1 MKQKERSTMSWLA
14 EFAGEKKSL
23 YLASVILAII
33 GVACSIV
40 PYIIMGDMVAK
51 LVGGNRDGQF
61 YLRDGII
68 MAVFWIGRVTF
79 HGISTSC
86 SHKATFHVL
95 ATIRKRL
102 CDKLAK
108 VPLGRVKDTPSGSLK
123 NIMVERV
130 DSIETTLAH
139 VLPEFT
145 ANLMAPLAV
154 LIYLLIIDWRMGLV
168 SLVTLVLGLFAYMG
182 MMLGYEESYQNTVN
196 KTKILN
202 DTAVEYINGIEVI
215 KAFGKAQKSYEK
227 FEVAAKEG
235 ADCYVE
241 WMRRCNV
248 FFCIAMVLA
257 PCTSLAVVPVGGM
270 FYMNGSLT
278 FAELVM
284 CLILS
289 LGLVSPI
296 ITAMSYGDAI
306 ARVGTIVGEVV
317 GILSWEEMERPANA
331 QEVVKDYSVTLNNV
345 KFGYKEK
352 QVLHGVNLQIKE
364 GTVNALVGPSGS
376 GKSTIAKLI
385 ASLWD
390 IKEGSIEIGG
400 VDIRNLPLEEYNR
413 KVAYVSQDNY
423 LFDDTIRE
431 NIRMGNL
438 NATDAQVEE
447 VAKKSGC
454 HDFIMGLEHGY
465 DTVVGSAGGHLSGGE
480 RQRIS
485 IARAMLKDAPIV
497 ILDEA
502 TAYTDPENEAV
513 IQSSVA
519 KLVQGK
525 TLIVIAHRL
534 STIADADRI
543 FVVEDGRIAEEG
555 THEQLLE
562 NGKLYSKMWKSHI
575 GVKDMGGE
583 AYALPAHGLFQSEQ
597 PWADNKRH
605 NKYHGATCRRCHK
618 SRDADNPGN
627 ADNTC
632 YYCYGSLL

>member
-289 LGLVSPI
+289 LGLFSPI

-583 AYALPAHGLFQSEQ
+583 AYA
-597 PWADNKRH
+597 
-605 NKYHGATCRRCHK
+605 
-618 SRDADNPGN
+618 
-627 ADNTC
+627 
-632 YYCYGSLL
+632 

>member
-1 MKQKERSTMSWLA
+1 MKQKERSTVSWLA

-23 YLASVILAII
+23 YAASVVIAIM
-33 GVACSIV
+33 GVACSVV
-40 PYIIMGDMVAK
+40 PYVIIGDIVAR
-51 LVGGNRDGQF
+51 LIDGNLDWQC
-61 YLRDGII
+61 YLKDGIV
-68 MAVFWIGRVTF
+68 MAVFWAARVVF

-86 SHKATFHVL
+86 SHKATFYVL

-130 DSIETTLAH
+130 DSMETTLAH

-145 ANLMAPLAV
+145 GNLLAPLTV
-154 LIYLLIIDWRMGLV
+154 FIYLWIIDWRMALI
-168 SLVTLVLGLFAYMG
+168 SLVTLVVGMIAFMG
-182 MMLGYEESYQNTVN
+182 EMIGYEESYQNAVN

-241 WMRRCNV
+241 WMRRCNI

-257 PCTSLAVVPVGGM
+257 PCTTLAVLPIGGI
-270 FYMNGSLT
+270 FLMNGSL
-278 FAELVM
+278 ALADLVM

-296 ITAMSYGDAI
+296 ITVMSYMDDLAK
-306 ARVGTIVGEVV
+306 AGTIVGEVT
-317 GILSWEEMERPANA
+317 GILSWEELERPAK
-331 QEVVKDYSVTLNNV
+331 ESKKRKDYSISLSDVT
-345 KFGYKEK
+345 FGYHETE
-352 QVLHGVNLQIKE
+352 VLHGIDMHMQE

-390 IKEGSIEIGG
+390 VKSGSIKIGG
-400 VDIRNLPLEEYNR
+400 VDIRELSLEEYNR
-413 KVAYVSQDNY
+413 EVAYVSQDNY

-431 NIRMGNL
+431 NIRMGNV
-438 NATDAQVEE
+438 NATDKEVEE
-447 VAKKSGC
+447 AAKKCGC
-454 HDFIMGLEHGY
+454 HEFIMGLANGY
-465 DTVVGSAGGHLSGGE
+465 DTVVGGAGGHLSGGE

-485 IARAMLKDAPIV
+485 IARAMLKNAPIV

-534 STIADADRI
+534 STIADADKI
-543 FVVEDGRIAEEG
+543 FVIRNGSIVEEG
-555 THEQLLE
+555 THQQLLE
-562 NGKLYSKMWKSHI
+562 KGDVYAQMWQTHI
-575 GVKDMGGE
+575 GVK
-583 AYALPAHGLFQSEQ
+583 
-597 PWADNKRH
+597 
-605 NKYHGATCRRCHK
+605 
-618 SRDADNPGN
+618 
-627 ADNTC
+627 NTEITPQEKV
-632 YYCYGSLL
+632 GVVHA

>member
-1 MKQKERSTMSWLA
+1 MKQKERSTVSWLA
-14 EFAGEKKSL
+14 EFAGEKKNL
-23 YLASVILAII
+23 YVASVVIAVM

-40 PYIIMGDMVAK
+40 PYIIIGDIVAK
-51 LVGGNRDGQF
+51 LIGGNRDWQF
-61 YLRDGII
+61 YLKDGII
-68 MAVFWIGRVTF
+68 MAVFWVLRVIL

-130 DSIETTLAH
+130 DSIETALAH

-145 ANLMAPLAV
+145 GNLLAPLTV
-154 LIYLLIIDWRMGLV
+154 FIYLWIIDWRMALV
-168 SLVTLVLGLFAYMG
+168 SLITLVVG
-182 MMLGYEESYQNTVN
+182 MIAFMCEMIGYEESYQNAVN

-248 FFCIAMVLA
+248 FFSIAMVLA
-257 PCTSLAVVPVGGM
+257 PCTTLAVLPIGGI
-270 FYMNGSLT
+270 FLMNGSLA
-278 FAELVM
+278 FADLVM

-296 ITAMSYGDAI
+296 ITVMSYMDDL
-306 ARVGTIVGEVV
+306 ARAGTIVGEVT
-317 GILSWEEMERPANA
+317 GILSWEELERP
-331 QEVVKDYSVTLNNV
+331 VKDKKKGKDYSISLSDVT
-345 KFGYKEK
+345 FGYHEKE
-352 QVLHGVNLQIKE
+352 VLHGIDMNIEE

-390 IKEGSIEIGG
+390 VKSGSIKIGG
-400 VDIRNLPLEEYNR
+400 VDIRDLSLEEYNR

-438 NATDAQVEE
+438 NATDAEVEE
-447 VAKKSGC
+447 AAKKCGC
-454 HDFIMGLEHGY
+454 HAFIMGLANGY
-465 DTVVGSAGGHLSGGE
+465 DTVVGGAGGHLSGGE

-485 IARAMLKDAPIV
+485 IARAMLKNAPIV

-502 TAYTDPENEAV
+502 TAYTDPENEAI

-519 KLVQGK
+519 RLVQGK

-534 STIADADRI
+534 STIADADKI
-543 FVVEDGRIAEEG
+543 FVIRDGSVVEEG
-555 THEQLLE
+555 THQQLLDE
-562 NGKLYSKMWKSHI
+562 GNVYAEMWQSHI
-575 GVKDMGGE
+575 GVINAEITPQEKV
-583 AYALPAHGLFQSEQ
+583 
-597 PWADNKRH
+597 
-605 NKYHGATCRRCHK
+605 GAV
-618 SRDADNPGN
+618 N
-627 ADNTC
+627 A
-632 YYCYGSLL
+632 

>member
-1 MKQKERSTMSWLA
+1 MKQKEKSTVSWLT
-14 EFAGEKKSL
+14 EFAEEKKKL
-23 YLASVILAII
+23 YIASVITAII

-40 PYIIMGDMVAK
+40 PYIIIGDIVAK
-51 LVGGNRDGQF
+51 LIGGNRDWQF
-61 YLRDGII
+61 YLKDGILMTI
-68 MAVFWIGRVTF
+68 FSVARVTF

-108 VPLGRVKDTPSGSLK
+108 VPLGLVKDTPSGTLK

-139 VLPEFT
+139 ILPELT
-145 ANLMAPLAV
+145 ANLLAPLAV
-154 LIYLLIIDWRMGLV
+154 FVYLLVIDWRMALV
-168 SLVTLVLGLFAYMG
+168 SLITLVAGMFAFMG
-182 MMLGYEESYQNTVN
+182 QMIGYEESYQNAVN

-215 KAFGKAQKSYEK
+215 KAFGKAESSYEK
-227 FEVAAKEG
+227 FEIAAKEG

-241 WMRRCNV
+241 WMRRCSV

-257 PCTSLAVVPVGGM
+257 PCTTLAVLPVGGIFLM
-270 FYMNGSLT
+270 HGSLA
-278 FAELVM
+278 FADFVL

-296 ITAMSYGDAI
+296 ITSMSYMDDLAK
-306 ARVGTIVGEVV
+306 VGTIVGEVV
-317 GILSWEEMERPANA
+317 GILSWEELERPV
-331 QEVVKDYSVTLNNV
+331 QDKKQVKDYSISLSNV
-345 KFGYKEK
+345 SFGYHEKE
-352 QVLHGVNLQIKE
+352 VLHDVNMQINE
-364 GTVNALVGPSGS
+364 GTINALVGPSGS

-390 IKEGSIEIGG
+390 VKSGSIKIGG
-400 VDIRNLPLEEYNR
+400 VDIRELSLEEYNR

-447 VAKKSGC
+447 AAKKCGC
-454 HDFIMGLEHGY
+454 HEFIMSLPNGY
-465 DTVVGSAGGHLSGGE
+465 ETVAGGAGGHLSGGE

-485 IARAMLKDAPIV
+485 IARAMLKNAPIV

-502 TAYTDPENEAV
+502 TAYTDPENEAI

-519 KLVQGK
+519 KLVKGK
-525 TLIVIAHRL
+525 TLLVIAHRL
-534 STIADADRI
+534 STIADADKI
-543 FVVEDGRIAEEG
+543 FVISDGEVAEEG
-555 THEQLLE
+555 THQQLLE
-562 NGKLYSKMWKSHI
+562 KGKMYQKMWQVHM
-575 GVKDMGGE
+575 GVKKEENGLQQKVGV
-583 AYALPAHGLFQSEQ
+583 AY
-597 PWADNKRH
+597 D
-605 NKYHGATCRRCHK
+605 
-618 SRDADNPGN
+618 
-627 ADNTC
+627 
-632 YYCYGSLL
+632 

>member
-1 MKQKERSTMSWLA
+1 MKQKERSTVSWLA
-14 EFAGEKKSL
+14 EFAGEKKNL
-23 YLASVILAII
+23 YAASVAAAIL
-33 GVACSIV
+33 GVVCSII
-40 PYIIMGDMVAK
+40 PYIIIGDMVAK
-51 LVGGNRDGQF
+51 LVNGVRDWQF
-61 YLRDGII
+61 YLKDGII
-68 MAVFWIGRVTF
+68 MAAFWVGRVTL

-86 SHKATFHVL
+86 SHMATFHVL
-95 ATIRKRL
+95 AVIRKRL
-102 CDKLAK
+102 CDKLAR
-108 VPLGRVKDTPSGSLK
+108 VPLGRVKDTPSGTLK

-145 ANLMAPLAV
+145 GNLLAPLAV
-154 LIYLLIIDWRMGLV
+154 FVYLLVIDWRMGLT
-168 SLVTLVLGLFAYMG
+168 SLITLVIGMLAFMG
-182 MMLGYEESYQNTVN
+182 EMIGYEESYQNTVN

-227 FEVAAKEG
+227 FEIAAKEG

-248 FFCIAMVLA
+248 FFCVAMVLA
-257 PCTSLAVVPVGGM
+257 PCTALAVVPVGGI
-270 FYMNGSLT
+270 FFMNGSLA
-278 FAELVM
+278 FADLVM

-296 ITAMSYGDAI
+296 ITVMSYMDDL
-306 ARVGTIVGEVV
+306 ARVGTIMGEVA
-317 GILSWEEMERPANA
+317 GILSWEDLKRPA
-331 QEVVKDYSVTLNNV
+331 QDKQKTEDYSISLSDVT
-345 KFGYKEK
+345 FGYHDKE
-352 QVLHGVNLQIKE
+352 VLHGICMQMKE

-390 IKEGSIEIGG
+390 VNGGSIKIGG
-400 VDIRNLPLEEYNR
+400 VDIRDLSLEEYNR

-438 NATDAQVEE
+438 SATDAQMEE
-447 VAKKSGC
+447 AAKKCGC
-454 HDFIMGLEHGY
+454 HEFITGLVNGY
-465 DTVVGSAGGHLSGGE
+465 DTVAGGAGGHLSGGE

-502 TAYTDPENEAV
+502 TAYTDPENEAI

-534 STIADADRI
+534 STVADADNI
-543 FVVEDGRIAEEG
+543 FVISDGRVVEEG
-555 THEQLLE
+555 THAQLLE
-562 NGKLYSKMWKSHI
+562 KGSLYPKMWQSHI
-575 GVKDMGGE
+575 SVKDAENLPQEREGA
-583 AYALPAHGLFQSEQ
+583 AYA
-597 PWADNKRH
+597 
-605 NKYHGATCRRCHK
+605 
-618 SRDADNPGN
+618 
-627 ADNTC
+627 
-632 YYCYGSLL
+632 

>member
-1 MKQKERSTMSWLA
+1 MKQKERSTVSWLA
-14 EFAGEKKSL
+14 EFAGEKKGL
-23 YLASVILAII
+23 YIASVLIAIV

-40 PYIIMGDMVAK
+40 PYVIMGDMVAK
-51 LVGGNRDGQF
+51 LIDGNRDWQF

-68 MAVFWIGRVTF
+68 MAVFWVGRVTF
-79 HGISTSC
+79 HGISTSY

-130 DSIETTLAH
+130 DSMETTLAH

-145 ANLMAPLAV
+145 ANLLAPLV
-154 LIYLLIIDWRMGLV
+154 VFIYLLIIDWRMALV
-168 SLVTLVLGLFAYMG
+168 SLITLVVGLIAFMG
-182 MMLGYEESYQNTVN
+182 EMIGYEESYQNTVN

-227 FEVAAKEG
+227 FELAAREG
-235 ADCYVE
+235 AECYVE

-248 FFCIAMVLA
+248 FFCIAMVLM
-257 PCTSLAVVPVGGM
+257 PCTALAVVPIGGY
-270 FYMNGSLT
+270 FYMKGSLA
-278 FAELVM
+278 FADLVM

-296 ITAMSYGDAI
+296 ITAMSYMDDL

-317 GILSWEEMERPANA
+317 GILSWEELARPM
-331 QEVVKDYSVTLNNV
+331 QDREKVEDYSISLSEVT
-345 KFGYKEK
+345 FAYHDKE
-352 QVLHGVNLQIKE
+352 VLHGVNLQIKE

-390 IKEGSIEIGG
+390 VKGGSVKIGG
-400 VDIRNLPLEEYNR
+400 VDIRDLSLEEYNR

-438 NATDAQVEE
+438 SATDEQLEE

-454 HDFIMGLEHGY
+454 HEFIMGLEHGY

-519 KLVQGK
+519 RLVKGK

-543 FVVEDGRIAEEG
+543 FVVNDGKIAEEG
-555 THEQLLE
+555 THRQLLE
-562 NGKLYSKMWKSHI
+562 NGKIYPKMWEAHI
-575 GVKDMGGE
+575 GAKDVGG
-583 AYALPAHGLFQSEQ
+583 AIYA
-597 PWADNKRH
+597 
-605 NKYHGATCRRCHK
+605 
-618 SRDADNPGN
+618 
-627 ADNTC
+627 
-632 YYCYGSLL
+632 

>member
-1 MKQKERSTMSWLA
+1 MKQKERSTISWLA

-23 YLASVILAII
+23 YVASVLFAVI
-33 GVACSIV
+33 GVVCSIV
-40 PYIIMGDMVAK
+40 PYLILGD
-51 LVGGNRDGQF
+51 LVTELIGGNRDWQF
-61 YLRDGII
+61 YVKDGII
-68 MAVFWIGRVTF
+68 MAVFWVARVAM
-79 HGISTSC
+79 HGFSTSC

-102 CDKLAK
+102 CEKLAK

-145 ANLMAPLAV
+145 GNILAPLSV
-154 LIYLLIIDWRMGLV
+154 FVYLWTIDWRMALV
-168 SLVTLVLGLFAYMG
+168 SLITLAAGMCAFMG
-182 MMLGYEESYQNTVN
+182 QMIGYEASYQNAVN

-215 KAFGKAQKSYEK
+215 KAFGKTKSSYEK

-248 FFCIAMVLA
+248 FFCIAMTLA
-257 PCTSLAVVPVGGM
+257 PCTTLAVLPIGGY
-270 FYMNGSLT
+270 FWMNGSLS
-278 FAELVM
+278 FAHLVM

-296 ITAMSYGDAI
+296 ITMMSYMDDM
-306 ARVGTIVGEVV
+306 ARVGTIVGEVS
-317 GILSWEEMERPANA
+317 GILSWEELERP
-331 QEVVKDYSVTLNNV
+331 QTDREKVKDYSISLSNVT
-345 KFGYKEK
+345 FGYEEKE
-352 QVLHGVNLQIKE
+352 VLHGINMQMKE
-364 GTVNALVGPSGS
+364 GTVNAFVGPSGN

-390 IKEGSIEIGG
+390 VDGGSIRIGG
-400 VDIRNLPLEEYNR
+400 VDIRSLSLEEYNQ

-423 LFDDTIRE
+423 LFDDTVRE

-438 NATDAQVEE
+438 NATDAEVEE
-447 VAKKSGC
+447 VARKSGC
-454 HDFIMGLEHGY
+454 HEFIMGLENGY
-465 DTVVGSAGGHLSGGE
+465 DTIVGGAGGHLSGGE

-534 STIADADRI
+534 STIADADHI
-543 FVVEDGRIAEEG
+543 FVIKDGSVAEEG
-555 THEQLLE
+555 THQELLKK
-562 NGKLYSKMWKSHI
+562 GKLYASMWQSHI
-575 GVKDMGGE
+575 GVKHKELEGKEKGGVVC
-583 AYALPAHGLFQSEQ
+583 A
-597 PWADNKRH
+597 
-605 NKYHGATCRRCHK
+605 
-618 SRDADNPGN
+618 
-627 ADNTC
+627 
-632 YYCYGSLL
+632 

>member
-1 MKQKERSTMSWLA
+1 MKQKEKSTVSWLT
-14 EFAGEKKSL
+14 EFAEEKKKL
-23 YLASVILAII
+23 YIASVITAII

-40 PYIIMGDMVAK
+40 PYIIIGDIVAK
-51 LVGGNRDGQF
+51 LIGGNRDWQF
-61 YLRDGII
+61 YLKDGILMTI
-68 MAVFWIGRVTF
+68 FWVARVTF

-102 CDKLAK
+102 CDMLAK
-108 VPLGRVKDTPSGSLK
+108 VPLGLVKDTPSGTLK

-139 VLPEFT
+139 ILPEFT
-145 ANLMAPLAV
+145 ANLLAPLAV
-154 LIYLLIIDWRMGLV
+154 FIYLWVIDWRMALV
-168 SLVTLVLGLFAYMG
+168 SLITLVAGMFAFMG
-182 MMLGYEESYQNTVN
+182 QMIGYEESYQNAVN

-215 KAFGKAQKSYEK
+215 KAFGKTKSSYEK

-235 ADCYVE
+235 AACYVE
-241 WMRRCNV
+241 WMWRCNI

-257 PCTSLAVVPVGGM
+257 PCTTLAVLPIGGY
-270 FYMNGSLT
+270 FLMNGSLA
-278 FAELVM
+278 FIDLIM

-296 ITAMSYGDAI
+296 ITVMSYMDDMAK
-306 ARVGTIVGEVV
+306 VGTIIGEVS
-317 GILSWEEMERPANA
+317 GILCWEEMVRPAKDKKK
-331 QEVVKDYSVTLNNV
+331 VKKYAISLSDVT
-345 KFGYKEK
+345 FAYHEKE
-352 QVLHGVNLQIKE
+352 VLHGINMEIKE

-390 IKEGSIEIGG
+390 VKSGSIKIDG
-400 VDIRNLPLEEYNR
+400 VDIRDMSLEEFNR
-413 KVAYVSQDNY
+413 KVAYVSQDTF
-423 LFDDTIRE
+423 LFNDTIRE

-438 NATDAQVEE
+438 NATDAEVEE
-447 VAKKSGC
+447 VARKSGC
-454 HDFIMGLEHGY
+454 HDFIMGLAHGY
-465 DTVVGSAGGHLSGGE
+465 DTIVGGAGGHLSGGE

-519 KLVQGK
+519 KLVRGK
-525 TLIVIAHRL
+525 TLLVIAHRL
-534 STIADADRI
+534 STIADADNI
-543 FVVEDGRIAEEG
+543 FVISDGKVAEEG
-555 THEQLLE
+555 THQQLLE
-562 NGKLYSKMWKSHI
+562 NGEIYKKMWQSH
-575 GVKDMGGE
+575 MGMKEENASLEKVG
-583 AYALPAHGLFQSEQ
+583 AQYA
-597 PWADNKRH
+597 
-605 NKYHGATCRRCHK
+605 
-618 SRDADNPGN
+618 
-627 ADNTC
+627 
-632 YYCYGSLL
+632 

>member
-1 MKQKERSTMSWLA
+1 MEKKERSTVSWLA
-14 EFAGEKKSL
+14 EFAGEKKNL
-23 YLASVILAII
+23 YVASVVVAII

-40 PYIIMGDMVAK
+40 PYIIMGDIVAK
-51 LVGGNRDGQF
+51 LIGGNHDWQIYVKDGM
-61 YLRDGII
+61 L
-68 MAVFWIGRVTF
+68 MAAFWVGRVIF

-102 CDKLAK
+102 CDKLAR

-145 ANLMAPLAV
+145 ANLLAPLSV
-154 LIYLLIIDWRMGLV
+154 FIYLLIIDWRMALV
-168 SLVTLVLGLFAYMG
+168 SLITLAVGMLAFMG
-182 MMLGYEESYQNTVN
+182 QMIGYEESYQNAIN

-215 KAFGKAQKSYEK
+215 KAFSKAQKSYER

-235 ADCYVE
+235 AECYVG

-257 PCTSLAVVPVGGM
+257 PCTTLAVLPIGGIFLMHGSLA
-270 FYMNGSLT
+270 
-278 FAELVM
+278 FADLVM

-296 ITAMSYGDAI
+296 ITMMSYMDDMAK
-306 ARVGTIVGEVV
+306 VGTIIGEVA
-317 GILSWEEMERPANA
+317 GILSWEDLERPV
-331 QEVVKDYSVTLNNV
+331 QDKKQVKDYSISLSGVT
-345 KFGYKEK
+345 FGYHEKE
-352 QVLHGVNLQIKE
+352 VLHGIDMNMQE

-390 IKEGSIEIGG
+390 VTSGSIKIGG
-400 VDIRNLPLEEYNR
+400 VDIKDLSLEEYNR

-438 NATDAQVEE
+438 HATDAEVEE

-454 HDFIMGLEHGY
+454 HEFIMRLENGY
-465 DTVVGSAGGHLSGGE
+465 DTIVGGAGGHLSGGE

-519 KLVQGK
+519 RLVQGK

-534 STIADADRI
+534 STIADADKI
-543 FVVEDGRIAEEG
+543 FVIKDGRVAEEG
-555 THEQLLE
+555 THQQLLE
-562 NGKLYSKMWKSHI
+562 KGKIYSQMWQSHI
-575 GVKDMGGE
+575 GVKNDENELQEKAGVK
-583 AYALPAHGLFQSEQ
+583 YA
-597 PWADNKRH
+597 
-605 NKYHGATCRRCHK
+605 
-618 SRDADNPGN
+618 
-627 ADNTC
+627 
-632 YYCYGSLL
+632 

>member
-23 YLASVILAII
+23 YIASVIFAII
-33 GVACSIV
+33 GVACSII
-40 PYIIMGDMVAK
+40 PYVIMGDMIAK
-51 LVGGNRDGQF
+51 LIDGNRDWYF

-154 LIYLLIIDWRMGLV
+154 FIYLLIIDWRMALV
-168 SLVTLVLGLFAYMG
+168 SLITLVLGLCAYMG
-182 MMLGYEESYQNTVN
+182 MMIGYEESYQNTVN

-227 FEVAAKEG
+227 FEAAAKEG

-241 WMRRCNV
+241 WMRRCNL
-248 FFCIAMVLA
+248 FFCIAMVLS
-257 PCTSLAVVPVGGM
+257 PCTSLAVVPIGGI
-270 FYMNGSLT
+270 FFMNGSLA
-278 FAELVM
+278 FSELVM

-296 ITAMSYGDAI
+296 ITAMSYSDDLAKI
-306 ARVGTIVGEVV
+306 GTIVGEVV
-317 GILSWEEMERPANA
+317 GILSWEELERPAKA
-331 QEVVKDYSVTLNNV
+331 QEELKDYSVVLKNV
-345 KFGYKEK
+345 TFGYKDKE
-352 QVLHGVNLQIKE
+352 VLHGVNIQIKE

-390 IKEGSIEIGG
+390 VKGGSIKIGG

-485 IARAMLKDAPIV
+485 VARAMLKDAPIV

-519 KLVQGK
+519 RLVQGK

-543 FVVEDGRIAEEG
+543 FVVDDGRIVEEG
-555 THEQLLE
+555 THRQLLE
-562 NGKLYSKMWKSHI
+562 NGNLYSKMWKLHI

-583 AYALPAHGLFQSEQ
+583 AYA
-597 PWADNKRH
+597 
-605 NKYHGATCRRCHK
+605 
-618 SRDADNPGN
+618 
-627 ADNTC
+627 
-632 YYCYGSLL
+632 